1 MTAARKG
8 RHNLKFETILFDLD
22 GTLTDPGLGITN
34 SIRYA
39 MEQRS
44 MPPLPREQ
52 LYRFIGPPLL
62 EEFQRVFGV
71 SRAESEAMLAEFRVY
86 FEKTG
91 IWENRLYPGV
101 PEMLARLKEHG
112 CRLVLATSK
121 PEVFAVQILEHFDLF
136 PYFDAVAGSD
146 LDETRTAKGEV
157 IAYALHKAG
166 GSGSAIMVG
175 DRRHD
180 VLGARENGLDALGV
194 LYGYG
199 NREEL
204 ERAGARYLAG
214 QVEEIAGI
222 LL

>member
-1 MTAARKG
+1 MG
-8 RHNLKFETILFDLD
+8 
-22 GTLTDPGLGITN
+22 
-34 SIRYA
+34 
-39 MEQRS
+39 
-44 MPPLPREQ
+44 
-52 LYRFIGPPLL
+52 
-62 EEFQRVFGV
+62 
-71 SRAESEAMLAEFRVY
+71 RVY
-86 FEKTG
+86 GAGMGKSL
-91 IWENRLYPGV
+91 RYPGV
-101 PEMLARLKEHG
+101 RELRARLKSLG
-112 CRLVLATSK
+112 CRLVRATSK
-121 PEVFAVQILEHFDLF
+121 PVVFAVMFLEHFDRC

-214 QVEEIAGI
+214 QVEEIAGS